1 MPPVAMPPVAM
12 PPVPTPPAPTPPA
25 AMPPAGPPPTPDA
38 GGITSGGLTRRV
50 RGAQMPATQ
59 PLSLR
64 RSGGDGHPP
73 ASGPPPAAPPPAA
86 PQPVAPQSGL
96 RRGVGPQPMPP
107 VTPLPGPG
115 SDGSPESR
123 RRADDVY
130 SFLSSFTAGVRR
142 GLEAN
147 ADPQPERE
155 DDRG

>member
-1 MPPVAMPPVAM
+1 
-12 PPVPTPPAPTPPA
+12 
-25 AMPPAGPPPTPDA
+25 MPPAGPVPAPDSA
-38 GGITSGGLTRRV
+38 GITTGGLTRRV

-64 RSGGDGHPP
+64 RSGGDDRPP
-73 ASGPPPAAPPPAA
+73 AAARPPTAGPPPVSAPPPATA
-86 PQPVAPQSGL
+86 PPSVSAPPPATAPLSGL
-96 RRGVGPQPMPP
+96 RRGIGPQPTPP
-107 VTPLPGPG
+107 VSPLPGPG
-115 SDGSPESR
+115 GDGSPESR

-147 ADPQPERE
+147 TQPQPERE